1 MVKIEA
7 KNQAIY
13 EAQQIEET
21 AAKNDI
27 RGLNLT
33 EMARRVRERRE
44 NLKMSREELAERIDV
59 SPQFVAEIEYGKKG
73 VSTKTLYLL
82 SQALNTSGDYLLDGM
97 VCEVDKNNSELEICT
112 EIMVLLKRCNEK
124 QLKGLRKITEVYMD
138 SIE

>member
-21 AAKNDI
+21 TAKNDI

-59 SPQFVAEIEYGKKG
+59 SPQFVAEIEYGKRYH
-73 VSTKTLYLL
+73 LH
-82 SQALNTSGDYLLDGM
+82 LNY
-97 VCEVDKNNSELEICT
+97 I
-112 EIMVLLKRCNEK
+112 
-124 QLKGLRKITEVYMD
+124 Y
-138 SIE
+138 

>member
-59 SPQFVAEIEYGKKG
+59 SPQFVAEIDYGKKG
-73 VSTKTLYLL
+73 VSTKTL
-82 SQALNTSGDYLLDGM
+82 
-97 VCEVDKNNSELEICT
+97 
-112 EIMVLLKRCNEK
+112 
-124 QLKGLRKITEVYMD
+124 
-138 SIE
+138 

>member
-1 MVKIEA
+1 
-7 KNQAIY
+7 
-13 EAQQIEET
+13 
-21 AAKNDI
+21 
-27 RGLNLT
+27 
-33 EMARRVRERRE
+33 MARRVRERRE

-82 SQALNTSGDYLLDGM
+82 SQALNTSADYLLDGM
-97 VCEVDKNNSELEICT
+97 VCEVDKNNSALEICN